1 MKSERISSVL
11 RFASPLTV
19 LLFAGALTVFAQA
32 GSSDRQFAKEAASGG
47 QAEVKLGQLA
57 QSNGQSDAVK
67 SFGQRMVTDHSKAG
81 EELKQAAQKDGV
93 QVDDTLSAKDQVTY
107 DRLAKLHG
115 AEFDRAYARTMTQDH
130 EQDVAEFQKEAS
142 QGQSPAIKDFAKNTL
157 PTLRA
162 HLKLAQQ
169 MSQSISKS

>member
-1 MKSERISSVL
+1 MNSKRISSVF
-11 RFASPLTV
+11 RFASPLAA
-19 LLFAGALTVFAQA
+19 LLFAGTLTVFAQA
-32 GSSDRQFAKEAASGG
+32 GSSDRQFAKDAASGG

-93 QVDDTLSAKDQVTY
+93 QVDDTLSAKDQATY
-107 DRLAKLHG
+107 DRLSKLHG
-115 AEFDRAYARTMTQDH
+115 AEFDRAYARTMIQDH
-130 EQDVAEFQKEAS
+130 EQDIADFQKETS
-142 QGQSPAIKDFAKNTL
+142 QGQSPAIKDFAKNAL
-157 PTLRA
+157 PTLRG